1 MEGKQSDQH
10 FRILHLSSSVITF
23 LPLCMQVSFQS
34 IWPSGTEWQTQ
45 VYDYLVDLWLLHIF
59 GFVILWLYTDLAF
72 KAWKTRPLQIWTN
85 MYMKPGINWILQIR
99 KQRMVN
105 TDLIQIKLLSLLCLL
120 AIEETVSVR
129 KIIEVTKS

>member
-45 VYDYLVDLWLLHIF
+45 VYDYLVDLWFLRIF

-72 KAWKTRPLQIWTN
+72 KAQKTRLLQIWTN
-85 MYMKPGINWILQIR
+85 MYRKPGINWILQIR

-105 TDLIQIKLLSLLCLL
+105 TYLIQIKSLSLLCLL